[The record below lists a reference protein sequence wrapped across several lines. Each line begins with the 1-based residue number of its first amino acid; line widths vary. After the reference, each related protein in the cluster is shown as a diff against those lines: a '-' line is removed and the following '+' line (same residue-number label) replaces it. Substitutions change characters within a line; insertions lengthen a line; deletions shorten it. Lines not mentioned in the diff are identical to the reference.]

1 MIELYFPQSCGEWLA
16 WFVAW
21 GFVFV
26 GLFYLFWPKT
36 AMRMFWTYPQQ
47 ESVSLL
53 AAVRGNMGGLP
64 LGLGLSYLIFAQ
76 PFLAIALFFTA
87 FFAVIG
93 RLISFAIDKSFS
105 GFNVI
110 VLLIEIAFAMASFVY
125 AFGFLA

>member
-16 WFVAW
+16 WLVAW

-26 GLFYLFWPKT
+26 GLFYFFWPKI

-53 AAVRGNMGGLP
+53 AAVRGNMGGVP
-64 LGLGLSYLIFAQ
+64 LGLGISYLLFAQ
-76 PFLAIALFFTA
+76 PFLAIALFFTV

-110 VLLIEIAFAMASFVY
+110 VLLIEIAFATASFVY
-125 AFGFLA
+125 AFGFIA